1 MCASKK
7 GVGWRPKTATNSTFH
22 SSSPDGAKAQDPDI
36 KHQIQKSFTE
46 GFYHYYYLTNFL
58 NVSHIKH

>member
-7 GVGWRPKTATNSTFH
+7 GVGWRPKNATNSTFH
-22 SSSPDGAKAQDPDI
+22 CSSPDGAKAQDPDI

-46 GFYHYYYLTNFL
+46 GFYHYHYYYLLFN
-58 NVSHIKH
+58 